1 MRAAW
6 EPNSLMKQFVEVI
19 RVFYTVPL
27 KAVDAQCYI
36 QRNVTFSGLLNDTL
50 VQLKTTDVKNRTVI
64 PADVNLV
71 STTITAF
78 ENSEFDRREKQMI
91 ALAGITVGLLIIL
104 VVYSI
109 CCVDNS

>member
-1 MRAAW
+1 
-6 EPNSLMKQFVEVI
+6 MKQFVEVM

-36 QRNVTFSGLLNDTL
+36 HRNDTNLNGTL

-71 STTITAF
+71 STTIAAF
-78 ENSEFDRREKQMI
+78 N
-91 ALAGITVGLLIIL
+91 L
-104 VVYSI
+104 
-109 CCVDNS
+109 

>member
-1 MRAAW
+1 MFKNIVNYVIYLVLLSQIYQDYWMREAW
-6 EPNSLMKQFVEVI
+6 EPNSLMKQFVEVM

-36 QRNVTFSGLLNDTL
+36 HRNDTNLNGTL

-71 STTITAF
+71 STTIAAF
-78 ENSEFDRREKQMI
+78 N
-91 ALAGITVGLLIIL
+91 L
-104 VVYSI
+104 
-109 CCVDNS
+109 